1 MLIKHS
7 KDDRNT
13 GPKSL
18 SEWERTYNKAIDL
31 VSEAVAHAKTVE
43 TRVVKSVR
51 LKPTQYALFVE
62 GVKLLMARAGQEW
75 DPVVELT
82 WEGVLILEG
91 SKAQTDS
98 IKFDYLENAVN
109 VAVRKTLAN

>member
-7 KDDRNT
+7 NDKET

-31 VSEAVAHAKTVE
+31 VSEAVGHAKKVE

-51 LKPTQYALFVE
+51 LKPTMYHLFVE
-62 GVKLLMARAGQEW
+62 GVKLLMARQGREW
-75 DPVVELT
+75 DPIVELT
-82 WEGVLILEG
+82 WEGVLVLEG
-91 SKAQTDS
+91 SRAQTDS

-109 VAVRKTLAN
+109 VAIRKTLAN

>member
-7 KDDRNT
+7 DDKRT

-51 LKPTQYALFVE
+51 LKPTLYHLFVE
-62 GVKLLMARAGQEW
+62 GVKLLMARAGKEW

-82 WEGVLILEG
+82 WEGVLVLEG
-91 SKAQTDS
+91 SKAQIDS
-98 IKFDYLENAVN
+98 IKFDYMENAVN
-109 VAVRKTLAN
+109 VAIRKTLAN